1 MKNNQGGGFAE
12 NMAAVFY
19 RLHGFRIAA
28 RNYVT
33 GRGTGAGEI
42 DLIVCC
48 GKLLVFVEVKK
59 RKNLDKAA
67 YAIKPEQ
74 QRRIWK
80 AAENFI
86 KTHPQYQDCNIRFD
100 AFLFVS
106 WRCFRHVADAWR
118 L

>member
-12 NMAAVFY
+12 KMAALFY
-19 RLHGFRIAA
+19 RLNGFSIIE
-28 RNYVT
+28 RNYIT
-33 GRGTGAGEI
+33 GRGTGAGEV
-42 DLIVCC
+42 DLIVCRR
-48 GKLLVFVEVKK
+48 KLLVFVEVKK

-67 YAIKPEQ
+67 YAIKSEQ

-86 KTHPQYQDCNIRFD
+86 ENHQEYQNSDIRFD

-106 WRCFRHVADAWR
+106 WKCFRHIPDAWR